1 MLDPEL
7 ASCDVDD
14 DARTLEPVDGLRLG
28 LLLAGDE
35 VDEGPR
41 VLLKDV
47 YKDVGLDPVELDNE
61 DPVELDDV
69 LEPLLWNAEEEVCGI
84 LEVID
89 KPTLLLVDDE
99 PDEGIGV
106 LLDDVDKDVGLDP
119 VELDDER
126 LELLL

>member
-14 DARTLEPVDGLRLG
+14 DAGTLEPVDGLRLG

-47 YKDVGLDPVELDNE
+47 DKEVGLDPVELDNE
-61 DPVELDDV
+61 DPVELDDER
-69 LEPLLWNAEEEVCGI
+69 LEPLL
-84 LEVID
+84 
-89 KPTLLLVDDE
+89 
-99 PDEGIGV
+99 
-106 LLDDVDKDVGLDP
+106 
-119 VELDDER
+119 
-126 LELLL
+126 